1 LNEMDDFGQTIVKL
15 ALAAV
20 AVIVLVC
27 GAYGAGFGS
36 GYYAHSVLSQP
47 ATCAECPP
55 LDVDRPTDPDATES
69 PMEAWGPTRSEEHA
83 FQVFWEVWAAL
94 QEQYYGELPDTETV
108 VNGAIHG
115 LLQTLDDEFTSYIE
129 PDLARVLSED
139 ASGSFEGI
147 GALVGINDDKQVEI
161 SRPFQGQPAEKAG
174 VRAGDVVI
182 AVDGQSIVGYGLYEA
197 IGLIRGPAGTQV
209 TLTLVRAG
217 EAEPFDVVITRA
229 KIEIPTVEYEMLP
242 GDIAYLRLYEFS
254 APATERT
261 EAALKELLARNPKGL
276 IFDLRDNPGGY
287 LQQSIEVSDLFL
299 KTGIIAIERSGD
311 EDEQIFRANSRG
323 IAQDIPMVVLVNV
336 GSASASEIVA
346 GALQDNERA
355 TLIGE
360 TTFGKGSVQMP
371 YTLSNGGE
379 LRITIARWFTP
390 DDRAIHDEGLK
401 PDIEVALTID
411 DYKAGRDPQR
421 DRAVEYLTAG
431 K

>member
-1 LNEMDDFGQTIVKL
+1 MDDFGRNVIKI

-20 AVIVLVC
+20 LLVALVC

-36 GYYAHSVLSQP
+36 GYYAHSVMSNP
-47 ATCAECPP
+47 TACAGCPPVDVECPTEP
-55 LDVDRPTDPDATES
+55 GAASPTEP
-69 PMEAWGPTRSEEHA
+69 WGPTRGEEQA
-83 FQVFWEVWAAL
+83 FGVFWEVWAAL
-94 QEQYYGELPDTETV
+94 QEEYYGELPDAETAV
-108 VNGAIHG
+108 DGAIRG
-115 LLQTLDDEFTSYIE
+115 MLQTLDDEFTSYIE

-147 GALVGINDDKQVEI
+147 GAMVGMNDDRQIEI
-161 SRPFQGQPAEKAG
+161 SRPFQGQPAEQAG
-174 VRAGDVVI
+174 VRGGDVVI

-197 IGLIRGPAGTQV
+197 IGLIRGPAGTKV

-217 EAEPFDVVITRA
+217 EAQPFDVVITRA

-242 GDIAYLRLYEFS
+242 EDIAYVRLYEFS
-254 APATERT
+254 SPATERT
-261 EAALKELLARNPKGL
+261 EAALKELLAQDPKGL

-287 LQQSIEVSDLFL
+287 LQQSIEIGDLFL
-299 KTGIIAIERSGD
+299 ETGVIAIERTSDG
-311 EDEQIFRANSRG
+311 DEQIFRADSAG
-323 IAQDIPMVVLVNV
+323 IAQDIPMVVLVNA

-355 TLIGE
+355 KLIGE

-371 YTLSNGGE
+371 LTLSNGGE
-379 LRITIARWFTP
+379 LRVTIARWFTP
-390 DDRAIHDEGLK
+390 DDRAIHTEGLK
-401 PDIEVALTID
+401 PDIEATLTVE